1 MSTKL
6 QISPRDTRTTR
17 RGAGCVGALASVIAV
32 VAIVAL
38 ILALTRPALF
48 GMGEEKVE
56 STTIGASLSDIA
68 QLATEEYAFSDVGK
82 FDQAGLE
89 VLGMRV
95 PFTGRNFLVTYDG
108 RVTAGIRDASLIDV
122 TSGNHTIDITLPEVE
137 VLESHIDADSVQV
150 YDQTMNP
157 INQLRVEDVT
167 GFIADREADA
177 REKAVS
183 AGLLDRAG
191 ERAEELVRA
200 HVTALVA
207 GTDMEDYEVRVSQA
221 GSARAE

>member
-6 QISPRDTRTTR
+6 QISPRDTRPN
-17 RGAGCVGALASVIAV
+17 GCFGALASVIAV

-38 ILALTRPALF
+38 VLVLTRPALLNWRE
-48 GMGEEKVE
+48 GEVT
-56 STTIGASLSDIA
+56 STTIGASLGDIA
-68 QLATEEYAFSDVGK
+68 ELSVEEYVFSDVGK
-82 FDQAGLE
+82 FDQEGLE
-89 VLGMRV
+89 VLGVRV

-108 RVTAGIRDASLIDV
+108 RVTAGIKDASLIDV
-122 TSGNHTIDITLPEVE
+122 HLADDAIEISLPNVE
-137 VLESHIDADSVQV
+137 VLESHIDAESVKV

-177 REKAVS
+177 REKAIAS
-183 AGLLDRAG
+183 GLLDRAG
-191 ERAEELVRA
+191 QHAEELARA

-207 GTDMEDYEVRVSQA
+207 GTDMEDYEVRVSR
-221 GSARAE
+221 AR